1 MSAPANKT
9 CIYWHHFV
17 LGSFVFLCDFHREQ
31 AWERWVSKADN
42 EVAHCR
48 EELLSKLRN
57 IAQAETEDEYQERVN
72 VLKKSAVWKENKKLQ
87 KWFDN
92 SGW

>member
-1 MSAPANKT
+1 
-9 CIYWHHFV
+9 
-17 LGSFVFLCDFHREQ
+17 
-31 AWERWVSKADN
+31 
-42 EVAHCR
+42 VAHCR

-72 VLKKSAVWKENKKLQ
+72 VLKKSAVSKENKKLQ

-92 SGW
+92 YWLAEKKVGIFKVIYYYLLKTMSSL